1 MLKSYRA
8 VLIRL
13 SLLLVFVLSGC
24 SHASPIDANST
35 GIWDHYFV
43 YPISLMLQFAHDH
56 IAGGSFGIA
65 IIFIT
70 LLVRFAMIP
79 LAISQYRSQMKMKQ
93 MQPKLQKLKDKYGD
107 VSKDIEKQ
115 KEYQKEMSE
124 LMKSGGWN
132 PLAGCWPLLIQLPI
146 FSALYY
152 AISRTEEIRTSSF
165 LWVNLGHADPYYILP
180 ILAAFTT
187 FVQMKVMQSSVTP
200 KDQVQMLK
208 IQQFMMPAL
217 ILFMGFAAPSGL
229 VLYWVTG
236 NTFTMMQTMILRKFI
251 EREQGQLQSA

>member
-8 VLIRL
+8 VLIYL

-43 YPISLMLQFAHDH
+43 YPISFLLQFAHDH
-56 IAGGSFGIA
+56 IAGGSFGVA
-65 IIFIT
+65 IILIT
-70 LLVRFAMIP
+70 LLVRSAMIP

-93 MQPKLQKLKDKYGD
+93 MQPELQRLKDKYGD

-115 KEYQKEMSE
+115 KEYQKEMSK

-132 PLAGCWPLLIQLPI
+132 PLAGCLPILIQMPI

-152 AISRTEEIRTSSF
+152 AISCTEEIRTSSF

-187 FVQMKVMQSSVTP
+187 FLQMKVMQTS

-208 IQQFMMPAL
+208 IQQFMMPAM

-236 NTFTMMQTMILRKFI
+236 NTFTMMQTIILRKFM
-251 EREQGQLQSA
+251 EHEQGQLQNG